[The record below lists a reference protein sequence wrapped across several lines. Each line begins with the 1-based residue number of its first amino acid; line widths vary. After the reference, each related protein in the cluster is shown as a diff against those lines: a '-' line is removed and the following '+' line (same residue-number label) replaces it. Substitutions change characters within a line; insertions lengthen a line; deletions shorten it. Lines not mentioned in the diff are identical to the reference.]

1 MYQYSLEWYVGLFN
15 VAIDKADKKGDI
27 NLITTNIMS
36 TFTAVLYENV
46 CRSLFEKDKL
56 LFSFLLCTKILTG
69 REGGRETGA
78 VEAAELR
85 FFLQGALS
93 LDTDLPNPTAG
104 TDREWLTDKAWAD
117 LCELSKLPGL

>member
-15 VAIDKADKKGDI
+15 AAIDRADKKGD
-27 NLITTNIMS
+27 LSSVTENIMA

-56 LFSFLLCTKILTG
+56 LFSFLLCMKILTG
-69 REGGRETGA
+69 RDGGRPAGA
-78 VEAAELR
+78 VNQTDLR

-93 LDTDLPNPTAG
+93 LDTA
-104 TDREWLTDKAWAD
+104 
-117 LCELSKLPGL
+117 